1 MNGKL
6 DMALKGPSS
15 MYIGDSIFGKT
26 DMIVKLVDA

>member
-6 DMALKGPSS
+6 EMALSGPSS
-15 MYIGDSIFGKT
+15 MYIGESIEGKT